1 MTNLSIVTR
10 NGLERADTPAQRFRF
25 TLHEAP
31 TQRPDPSRFH
41 LPQALDDPGRVLVVE
56 DDDSVRKSMERL
68 LNTLGVSTAS
78 FASAEALLA
87 VGPTARDTCV
97 VSDLKLPGLSGLQ
110 LLAALRQR
118 GYPHPLI
125 LMTAYDSTTIRK
137 MAESYDVA
145 AFLPKPLNG
154 AALLAAIRTA
164 TDR

>member
-1 MTNLSIVTR
+1 
-10 NGLERADTPAQRFRF
+10 
-25 TLHEAP
+25 
-31 TQRPDPSRFH
+31 
-41 LPQALDDPGRVLVVE
+41 
-56 DDDSVRKSMERL
+56 MERL

-87 VGPTARDTCV
+87 AGPTARDTCV

-137 MAESYDVA
+137 MAEFYDVA
-145 AFLPKPLNG
+145 AFLSKPLNG